1 MAGPANA
8 VPLSESLRRV
18 TSQSETERGMHAYK
32 KNLYA
37 FTPSHFGNF
46 GMVGYA
52 RHPPPPVNRYTP
64 LLPYHFLIGSAAPG
78 AAKVTKESMPQ
89 CSM

>member
-37 FTPSHFGNF
+37 FAPSHFGNF
-46 GMVGYA
+46 GMVGYT
-52 RHPPPPVNRYTP
+52 PPPVNRYTP

-78 AAKVTKESMPQ
+78 AAKVTKESMPRY
-89 CSM
+89 SM